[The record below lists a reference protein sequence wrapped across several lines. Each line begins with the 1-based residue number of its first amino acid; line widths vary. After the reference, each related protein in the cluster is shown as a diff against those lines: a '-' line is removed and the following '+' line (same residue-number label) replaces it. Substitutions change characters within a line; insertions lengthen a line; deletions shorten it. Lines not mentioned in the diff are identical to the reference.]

1 VVKVRTTEFRQR
13 YIGRVFKIIGLK
25 GLHARTNAI
34 SGHISLAAEGMM
46 MKDCEIQQYVKDV
59 TLSGN
64 FYQLLEQILA
74 VGQTVEA
81 SSGLTFFSPDIRFE
95 GLSVAGA

>member
-1 VVKVRTTEFRQR
+1 VIKAGTTDAKQL
-13 YIGRVFKIIGLK
+13 YSGTVFKVIGLK
-25 GLHARTNAI
+25 GLHSGTNAI
-34 SGHISLAAEGMM
+34 SGHFSLAAEGML
-46 MKDCEIQQYVKDV
+46 MKDGEIQQYVKDV